1 MRLIPAFLPLLL
13 IATPLAAQSAL
24 PDEQAVTMALDEHPT
39 VVAARARLE
48 AARARAEGLRRGPHE
63 FTVSGSYTRRSLD
76 SGGEFDEYDA
86 QLSRPIRLPGKAR
99 LDREIGQFGIE
110 AASNLAEDARHQ
122 VALLLSNY
130 WLDWLS
136 ASAQARVDRVAVSN
150 YETSLAA
157 VTRRMEL
164 RDAAQLDVDRAR
176 AALAAARLAAERS
189 QGMAALAQTRLEAHF
204 PNLPLPPEAPEIS
217 VPDITEARLS
227 QLRDLVLVNSHEI
240 AAAES
245 EARRMAAVADRMDRD
260 RMADPSVGVRVF
272 SEFGGAETG
281 AGLTFSLPLGGGHR
295 RALAGEAEAGA
306 SAARAEESLARYNVE
321 ETANADVI
329 EARYRIAA
337 WQRSRETVE
346 AQTAALQRLRRG
358 YELGE
363 IDLADLLLGERMVHD
378 AFRIE
383 AEARG
388 QAVRAITKLRI
399 DAHEL
404 WLAD

>member
-1 MRLIPAFLPLLL
+1 MRLIGSFLLL
-13 IATPLAAQSAL
+13 FAFTAPLAAQPAL
-24 PDEQAVTMALDEHPT
+24 PDEHAVAAALDAHPT

-63 FTVSGSYTRRSLD
+63 FTVSGSYNRRSVD
-76 SGGEFDEYDA
+76 IGGEFDEYDA
-86 QLSRPIRLPGKAR
+86 QLTRPIRLPGKPS

-122 VALLLSNY
+122 VALLLANY
-130 WLDWLS
+130 WFDWLS
-136 ASAQARVDRVAVSN
+136 ASAQARVDRIAVSN
-150 YETSLAA
+150 YEASLAA

-176 AALAAARLAAERS
+176 AALAGARLTAERS
-189 QGMAALAQTRLEAHF
+189 RGMAALARTRLEAHF
-204 PNLPLPPEAPEIS
+204 PNLPLPTEAPEIPL
-217 VPDITEARLS
+217 PDMPVARLS
-227 QLRDLVLVNSHEI
+227 QLRDLVVFNSHEI
-240 AAAES
+240 AAAEA

-260 RMADPSVGVRVF
+260 RIADPSIGIRVF
-272 SEFGGAETG
+272 SEFGGAEQG
-281 AGLTFSLPLGGGHR
+281 AGLTFSVPLGGGHR
-295 RALAGEAEAGA
+295 RALASEAEAGA

-321 ETANADVI
+321 ETANADLV

-346 AQTAALQRLRRG
+346 AQTAALQRLQRG
-358 YELGE
+358 YDLGE
-363 IDLADLLLGERMVHD
+363 IDLADLLLSERMVHD

-388 QAVRAITKLRI
+388 EAIRAATKLRI